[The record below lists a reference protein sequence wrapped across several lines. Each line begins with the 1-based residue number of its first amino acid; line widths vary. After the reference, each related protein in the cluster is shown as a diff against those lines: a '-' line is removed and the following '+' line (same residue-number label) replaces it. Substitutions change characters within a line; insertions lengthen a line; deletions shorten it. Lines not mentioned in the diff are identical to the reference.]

1 MASHNVAMNYLA
13 RPRGCGA
20 ASRSRSGAP
29 RRRRPRWARR
39 WRRWGSCRC
48 RQRGRARGRGRGR
61 GWAQGR
67 GGKFVGLGPGPERG
81 ATMATVPT
89 LYAHPESVVLEEKMH
104 QYPAEEIEHSV
115 DDEFLRY
122 FAPPRGSTKRTY
134 PPHFATF
141 AFINRLDTESKIA

>member
-1 MASHNVAMNYLA
+1 VWSGIAQPEWCPAAAAPALGPALAAMGLVPLSA
-13 RPRGCGA
+13 AGA
-20 ASRSRSGAP
+20 GPGPGSGP
-29 RRRRPRWARR
+29 GVGP
-39 WRRWGSCRC
+39 GP
-48 RQRGRARGRGRGR
+48 
-61 GWAQGR
+61 